1 MNRIDKNL
9 NRDFRI
15 KLFRSRLKTKKFKIN
30 TLIGRRRLHS
40 IVGEQLYNKIVS
52 RAYRE
57 KTDKITFNLRRGI
70 SITFYSK

>member
-15 KLFRSRLKTKKFKIN
+15 KLFRSRLKTNKFKIN